1 MSTLEFTLP
10 DLGEGIESGTVVN
23 VLVAEGDVVSKDQPA
38 VEVEMDKA
46 AAELPCPYAGKVT
59 DLKVKAGDT
68 VTPGQVLFSVDTSAA
83 GAESAAPTPA
93 KAEAPAKAER
103 PAPQPAAK
111 AAPVAV
117 AVSTGSAGRQVYPAG
132 PAVRRLARLL
142 GVELGRVSGSGERGR
157 ITAQDIHT
165 FVGKLGSNGTGG
177 GGPAVA
183 PPLPDFSQWGEVE
196 IESITSVRRLTAK
209 AMSRS
214 WSLIPHVTNHDL
226 ADITELE
233 AGRKAYK
240 KANPKGARV
249 TMTALVAKACGVALQ
264 EFPGVNSSLD
274 LAAGKQIFKKH
285 YHVGIAADTPHG
297 LVVPVLRDVDKKSV
311 LQLAEE
317 LTDLSARARDRK
329 LGAAEM
335 RGATFTVTNLGGIGG
350 TSFTP
355 IVNWPQVAILGVS
368 RGRQEYVV
376 TPQGPV
382 PRLLM
387 PLSLSY
393 DHRVVDGALAA
404 RFLKRLTELLGSP
417 STLLYTV

>member
-1 MSTLEFTLP
+1 M
-10 DLGEGIESGTVVN
+10 
-23 VLVAEGDVVSKDQPA
+23 
-38 VEVEMDKA
+38 
-46 AAELPCPYAGKVT
+46 
-59 DLKVKAGDT
+59 
-68 VTPGQVLFSVDTSAA
+68 
-83 GAESAAPTPA
+83 
-93 KAEAPAKAER
+93 
-103 PAPQPAAK
+103 
-111 AAPVAV
+111 
-117 AVSTGSAGRQVYPAG
+117 
-132 PAVRRLARLL
+132 

-157 ITAQDIHT
+157 ITAKDIHS
-165 FVGKLGSNGTGG
+165 FVESQRSNGTGG

-196 IESITSVRRLTAK
+196 IESIKSVRRLTAK

-233 AGRKAYK
+233 AGRKAFK
-240 KANPKGARV
+240 KANPKGVRV
-249 TMTALVAKACGVALQ
+249 TMTALVAKACGVALK
-264 EFPGVNSSLD
+264 EFPGINSSLD

-285 YHVGIAADTPHG
+285 YHIGIAADTPHG

-311 LQLAEE
+311 LTIAEE

-376 TPQGPV
+376 SPQGPV

-404 RFLKRLTELLGSP
+404 RFLKRLTGLLGSP
-417 STLLYTV
+417 STLLYSA